1 MEPALIIGIIAAYFG
16 LLLLIAKL
24 TSGDGSNSAF
34 FLGERKSPWYIVAFG
49 MIGAS
54 LSGITFIS
62 IPGWVGDTDNQFSYM
77 QMVFGYLIGYFI
89 VAYVLL
95 PIYYKMNLT
104 SIYSYLKTRFGLW
117 SYKTGSALF
126 LISRVI
132 GASIRLLLVAS
143 VLQLILFD
151 DLGVPFEITVLV
163 SVLLIFSRNCVS
175 WCSTNKKSNF
185 STI

>member
-1 MEPALIIGIIAAYFG
+1 MGPGLIIGIIAAYFG

-24 TSGDGSNSAF
+24 TSGNGSNDAF

-62 IPGWVGDTDNQFSYM
+62 IPGAVATYSDKDGLIASSQFSYM
-77 QMVFGYLIGYFI
+77 QMVFGYIIGYFV
-89 VAYVLL
+89 VAYVLM
-95 PIYYKMNLT
+95 PIYYKMNLI
-104 SIYSYLKTRFGLW
+104 SIYSYLNSRFGFW

-126 LISRVI
+126 LISRII

-151 DLGVPFEITVLV
+151 KMIDCF
-163 SVLLIFSRNCVS
+163 
-175 WCSTNKKSNF
+175 
-185 STI
+185 